1 MDFSPIKPDVV
12 KYEMRVVSGD
22 NPFEQ
27 QQKTPGAFGRFLSGI
42 GRFFGAVAAPM
53 SLIFPPAAIGAAGM
67 YGIGQIGDQM
77 QYRTY
82 MRMQQQQASPQ
93 YISYPGLDL
102 SDAPARGGSAFG
114 GGGVVPAK
122 GPGISTSLEQEGVMD
137 VLFARNNMMLES
149 AHKL

>member
-1 MDFSPIKPDVV
+1 MNFTPIKPDLV
-12 KYEMRVVSGD
+12 KYEMRMVSGE

-27 QQKTPGAFGRFLSGI
+27 QQKKPGAFGRFLSGI

-77 QYRTY
+77 QYKSY
-82 MRMQQQQASPQ
+82 QKVMQQQASPQ

-102 SDAPARGGSAFG
+102 GSNAG
-114 GGGVVPAK
+114 SGAAMQ
-122 GPGISTSLEQEGVMD
+122 ISANDQMIMD
-137 VLFARNNMMLES
+137 VLFARNSMMLEG
-149 AHKL
+149 AHRV